1 MHTDKK
7 ITGKTI
13 VVTGATSGIG
23 LATAGAL
30 VRKGGFVIGV
40 GRSQTR
46 CKEAE
51 NFIKS
56 DYPKAD
62 LLYLVADLSSLKQVK
77 SLAAEIK
84 NLAASR
90 EGGLDVLINNAGA
103 FCSWYTTSAE
113 GHEIQL
119 AVNHLAPF
127 LLTHEL
133 LPLLKKASAA
143 RIITVS
149 SGSHYRTWINWRDI
163 QLRRHYNCLWA
174 YKRSKLA
181 NVLFTAELNRRL
193 KREDRIRAYAVDPGL
208 VNTEMGLKATVGL
221 ANWIWKKR
229 MHKGVSAGEGA
240 ATSIFLAT
248 EVFEDTQDIYWK
260 ECQPKKPSR
269 YSLSEE
275 HAKRLWELSERMCG
289 INSIDYGLLKT

>member
-1 MHTDKK
+1 MQSDKN

-13 VVTGATSGIG
+13 VITGATSGIG
-23 LATAGAL
+23 LAAAGAL
-30 VRKGGFVIGV
+30 AGRGGFVIGV
-40 GRSQTR
+40 GRSQAR

-51 NFIKS
+51 DFIKS
-56 DYPKAD
+56 NYPQAD
-62 LLYLVADLSSLKQVK
+62 LRYLVADLSSLRQVR
-77 SLAAEIK
+77 SLVAEVKRI
-84 NLAASR
+84 AASR
-90 EGGLDVLINNAGA
+90 EGGLDVLINNAGT

-113 GHEIQL
+113 GHEMQL

-133 LPLLKKASAA
+133 LSLLRKAPTA

-163 QLRRHYNCLWA
+163 QLRKYYNPLWA

-181 NVLFTAELNRRL
+181 NVLFTAELNRRFR
-193 KREDRIRAYAVDPGL
+193 KEDRIRAYAVDPGL
-208 VNTEMGLKATVGL
+208 VNTGIGLKATVGL

-229 MHKGVSAGEGA
+229 MHKGVSPEEGA
-240 ATSIFLAT
+240 ATIVFLAT
-248 EVFEDTQDIYWK
+248 EDLEDARDIYWK
-260 ECQPKKPSR
+260 KCQPKKPSR

-289 INSIDYGLLKT
+289 INSIDYGLGR